1 MPALTPTPTETG
13 IAKRCG
19 DFPTLAAALD
29 YAATGAGGAN
39 FYTARGELSD
49 VLNWVEMRDQARTA
63 GGRLLGRGLVPGDRV
78 AIVAETDADFMR
90 ALMGCLYAGLVPC
103 PVPLPSAFG
112 SRGTYAEQ
120 LRRIAAVADISA
132 AVSPA
137 MFREWVVEALEARE
151 LRFAGTL
158 SELDNAPE
166 TLPVGEPAPDQI
178 AYLQFS
184 SGTTSFPKGVAVSHG
199 AMMANI
205 HAMAVHGL
213 GIIEGDRGVN
223 WLPYYHDMGLVGCVM
238 LPIACQMSLD
248 CIATRDFILRPG
260 VWLELISRNRATMS
274 YSPSFGYDLAAKRA
288 RHGPDLDLSAWRI
301 AGIGGDMIKV
311 SSLDAFIS
319 TFSPHGFRRE
329 SFMPSYGMAEAALG
343 LTFAERGAG
352 ARTERVDVARLRDQR
367 AAVSPKAG
375 ARSREFTICGKP
387 LPGHGIEIRDES
399 GAVLPDGRIGQIFA
413 RGPSLML
420 GYFGD
425 PVETAR
431 VLSPDGWLDT
441 GDLGY
446 MRGGNLIVT
455 GRIKDLII
463 INGRNIWPQDIEW
476 TVEASV
482 EGVKAGTVAAFQI
495 ADEAD
500 EGADAQRV
508 ALVIECRRRDPDE
521 REAMRA
527 EARTTVR
534 NLCGIEPRVALC
546 AAGELP
552 RTSSGKLSRSKAR
565 DMFLAGA
572 FEG

>member
-1 MPALTPTPTETG
+1 MAGLEPTPTDTG

-29 YAATGAGGAN
+29 YAATGTGGAN
-39 FYTARGELSD
+39 FYTARGELSE
-49 VLNWVEMRDQARTA
+49 VVSWAEMREQARDA
-63 GGRLLGRGLVPGDRV
+63 GGRLLGQGLVPGDRV
-78 AIVAETDADFMR
+78 AIVAETHADFMR
-90 ALMGCLYAGLVPC
+90 ALMGCLYAGLIPC

-112 SRGTYAEQ
+112 SRTAYGDQ
-120 LRRIAAVADISA
+120 LRRITAVADVRA
-132 AVSPA
+132 ALAPS
-137 MFREWVVEALEARE
+137 MFREWVAEALAD
-151 LRFAGTL
+151 LDLPFVGTL
-158 SELDNAPE
+158 EELDNAPE
-166 TLPVGEPAPDQI
+166 ALPGRAPEPDTL

-213 GIIEGDRGVN
+213 GITEGDRGVS

-260 VWLELISRNRATMS
+260 IWLELISRNRCTMT
-274 YSPSFGYDLAAKRA
+274 YSPSFGYDLAARRA
-288 RHGPDLDLSAWRI
+288 RHGPDLDLSSWRI

-311 SSLDAFIS
+311 SSLDAFVS

-329 SFMPSYGMAEAALG
+329 SFLPSYGMAEAALG
-343 LTFAERGAG
+343 LTFAERGTG
-352 ARTERVDVARLRDQR
+352 ARTERVDVARLRDDR
-367 AAVSPKAG
+367 VAVPPARG
-375 ARSREFTICGKP
+375 ARSREFTICGRP
-387 LPGHGIEIRDES
+387 LPGHAIEIRDE
-399 GAVLPDGRIGQIFA
+399 GGGVLPEGRIGRIFA
-413 RGPSLML
+413 SGPSLMQ

-425 PVETAR
+425 PEETAR
-431 VLSPDGWLDT
+431 VLSEDGWLDT

-446 MRGGNLIVT
+446 IRDGQVIVT
-455 GRIKDLII
+455 GRAKDLII

-476 TVEASV
+476 SVEASV
-482 EGVKAGTVAAFQI
+482 EGTKAGSVAAFQI
-495 ADEAD
+495 ADEAE

-508 ALVIECRRRDPDE
+508 ALVMECRKRDPEE

-527 EARTTVR
+527 AAKATVR
-534 NLCGIEPRVALC
+534 NLCGIEPRIALC
-546 AAGELP
+546 APGALP

-565 DMFLAGA
+565 DMFLEGA
-572 FEG
+572 FED